1 MAMSVDKH
9 APIAIVGAGCW
20 GLSTAYH
27 LVKDGYDN
35 VTVFDRASAIPSPYS
50 AADDLNKII
59 RAQYD
64 DDFWTDLGVV
74 SSISLAPVRIVQT
87 LDVLQSADS
96 RISAP

>member
-1 MAMSVDKH
+1 MPVSVDKH

-27 LVKDGYDN
+27 LVKNGYDN
-35 VTVFDRASAIPSPYS
+35 ITVFDRAAAIPSPHS

-64 DDFWTDLGVV
+64 DDFWTELGVV
-74 SSISLAPVRIVQT
+74 RSCPISLSCVCTVYAFTPNM
-87 LDVLQSADS
+87 LS
-96 RISAP
+96 